1 MLAGRL
7 FFPLPFRMR
16 RKRIFSH
23 SKAVRFLLSLILFG
37 IISFCS
43 YAQNGFYLPE
53 GVSKCKIHFKLVNDL
68 IVLPVELNGI
78 QMSFILDTG
87 SRHTLLFSSDKNNES
102 LFKNARKIKL
112 FGVGMDAYIE
122 GLEAKGIRMRIGKA
136 VNPDMSVYIISS
148 DSFDIVRLLGTDIH
162 GIIGYDFFQNF
173 IVDINYNRRVI
184 RLIRPEK
191 YKIPCS
197 GKYVEV
203 PIRLRSN
210 KPFVQA
216 TIQQESGTTLPV
228 NMLIDTGN
236 SDALWL
242 FEDARVKP
250 GKDQKYFED
259 YLGTGISGQITGKKT
274 RLKRLNLDEFVF
286 SSPTVSY
293 LDSTMTRKVRLDSIR
308 NGSIGAE
315 IWKRFR
321 VVFDYPERKIFLKKN
336 KSFKEEFRYNRAG
349 IHLIYA
355 GKTVV
360 AEQHIKPVAIAADP
374 VSVSDGVNASASSYH
389 FKVEYSYKLEPVYM
403 VYYVRPGSPA
413 DSAGILKGD
422 IIVSVNHHPAYRY
435 SLREINNFFYGKDGK
450 KLKITLIRK
459 GKKFSRTLVLSRLF

>member
-1 MLAGRL
+1 MCRNRIIIRSIAFNL
-7 FFPLPFRMR
+7 FF
-16 RKRIFSH
+16 
-23 SKAVRFLLSLILFG
+23 LSLIFFG
-37 IISFCS
+37 ISLRS
-43 YAQNGFYLPE
+43 HAQNGFYLPE
-53 GVSKCKIHFKLVNDL
+53 GVNKSKIHFDIVNDL
-68 IVLPVELNGI
+68 IVMPVELNGI

-87 SRHTLLFSSDKNNES
+87 SRHTLLFGLNENNEH
-102 LFKNARKIKL
+102 LVKRTRKIKL
-112 FGVGMDAYIE
+112 YGLGKDEYID

-136 VNPDMSVYIISS
+136 VNPDMNLYIISS
-148 DSFDIVRLLGTDIH
+148 DSFDIVRLLGADIH
-162 GIIGYDFFQNF
+162 GVIGYDFFQNF
-173 IVDINYNRRVI
+173 IIDINYNRRVI

-216 TIQQESGTTLPV
+216 AIQQKNGTTIPV

-242 FEDARVKP
+242 FENGRVKP
-250 GKDQKYFED
+250 EKDQKYFED

-274 RLKRLNLDEFVF
+274 RLQRLTLDEFVF
-286 SSPTVSY
+286 SRPTVSY

-308 NGSIGAE
+308 NGSIGAK

-321 VVFDYPERKIFLKKN
+321 VVFDYPEKKIILKKN
-336 KSFKEEFRYNRAG
+336 KSFNEEFRYNRAG

-360 AEQHIKPVAIAADP
+360 SEQHIKPVVD
-374 VSVSDGVNASASSYH
+374 SDIENNSTSRYQ
-389 FKVEYSYKLEPVYM
+389 FKIEYTYKLKPIYM

-450 KLKITLIRK
+450 KMKITLIRK
-459 GKKFSRTLVLSRLF
+459 GNKFSRTLVLSRLF